1 MTGDS
6 VGLKVGRKVTMR
18 RYESSGSDD
27 LNEFPSAPP
36 PPSISHIYNEDT
48 NYIPPHWADGV
59 PHASRSHSTVPLP
72 AAIWSGSRTGLPA
85 TPRARNAMYDVYA
98 YTPTAAL
105 HHNDLPG
112 GVNYRGPSPPGQ
124 SPTKTPLV
132 SPDRV
137 PSDYDVEAAMRGGKG
152 NGRGRGKGEGL
163 NLPKPGMPPCKAEAM
178 KERRKKQL
186 QTCDKDAFGVPL
198 PKTARQFSLFA
209 SPFSI
214 AEVCTGLGVYFAS
227 LQAAVVL
234 AILLSICCIYPLV
247 DNLTSQRWGPNYNLI
262 LSKGGAAAASCPKRW
277 AISSWMTDTSI
288 GGHCTNSVYTSPYDC
303 SSNCVWDPSQLHQ
316 AQCRDVSTPIAP
328 SPPPASGNSS
338 GKLPPTLPAVCSQH
352 LPCVTHRLDP
362 TAPDGPCFCCRMVLD
377 KVVIS
382 KNSKVSAGQL
392 WTFFLAQLIFMGW
405 MLYLLHVQLRAV
417 HVQGSSVIG
426 ASDFSVWISGIVK
439 HRTLDDLLTHWCTQF
454 GPVVAAFNVPSVG
467 DALRV
472 GRRVADLRMK
482 HLEAAALEGSTSW
495 NPLAWCYRRFA
506 IGSLHSLEAA
516 LEKQERKLTIYERQ
530 ESEPTG
536 HALAT
541 FEFAEDASRAVARFD
556 RAPPRVLLDWST
568 MGLTNATPKL
578 HGSLVNLVRAPEPSD
593 LLWEHTNCNQTT
605 IVVRRIWSWVLTTL
619 IILAAAS
626 IQYGL
631 TMIAQ
636 HMRDE
641 RMRSEYAAGNGESWA
656 IKAATSTTVR
666 LRLVSIVN
674 AVVVVSL
681 NLTIMVTVR
690 ALSWYE
696 RWTTRT
702 SMERWVMLRL
712 SVSQLLNAF
721 AAPMVAAYVS
731 GNRSGWFSRGGLIEA
746 AFYVQCANAVMPPLF
761 HLMGTLDKLR
771 WMLSP
776 FARTQAM
783 LNFWLA
789 PPLFPLAEQHAAS
802 ITTLGLAMF
811 YMPVLPISPMIA
823 VLGLSFSY
831 CANKWIAL
839 RRAAAPP
846 NLSGMV
852 TSSVNWMLRLLP
864 LIQLILMKELYFRG
878 YSTVEPVFYAGL
890 AFWALFML
898 APLRVLMGMVKR
910 QRRYP
915 SRGAGMSYHSLLG
928 GKRLGPGEVYAPI
941 VPKPC
946 SRQFKEKVAT
956 TFARLAPAAFESII
970 NGEEIVNNLFRRSVV
985 GSPEWDRAGEHEV
998 AGRLASGM
1006 HGTLSLLWQPQ
1017 DPDHPQD
1024 IFDGPNTVS
1033 NPQSAASSPNVS
1045 SQAGATPPLYSD
1057 HHGCPP
1063 AVYATPTQF
1072 LRNERDYQRQ
1082 YGRPS
1087 PLSGVQA
1094 TEGRV
1099 RATPPLNPATSGT
1112 TPPQGEAFGPLG
1124 AAMQARSASSFVSV
1138 PMSPYTSPYSQ
1149 SRRART

>member
-1 MTGDS
+1 MP
-6 VGLKVGRKVTMR
+6 

-27 LNEFPSAPP
+27 LEEFPSAPP
-36 PPSISHIYNEDT
+36 PPSMSHVYDEDA
-48 NYIPPHWADGV
+48 NYTPSQWGNVH
-59 PHASRSHSTVPLP
+59 PHASRSHIAAPLP
-72 AAIWSGSRTGLPA
+72 AAIWSGSRTALPA
-85 TPRARNAMYDVYA
+85 TPQNRNTMYDVYA
-98 YTPTAAL
+98 YTPRAAMHL
-105 HHNDLPG
+105 NEING

-137 PSDYDVEAAMRGGKG
+137 PSDYDVEAAVRGGQRE
-152 NGRGRGKGEGL
+152 GR
-163 NLPKPGMPPCKAEAM
+163 PPQPPGGGQGTPPSRSIAM
-178 KERRKKQL
+178 RERRKRQL

-198 PKTARQFSLFA
+198 LKTARQFSIFA
-209 SPFSI
+209 SPYSI

-227 LQAAVVL
+227 LQAAVFL
-234 AILLSICCIYPLV
+234 AILLSLCCIYPLV
-247 DNLTSQRWGPNYNLI
+247 DNVTSQRWGPNYNLI
-262 LSKGGAAAASCPKRW
+262 LSKGSAATASCPKRW
-277 AISSWMTDTSI
+277 TISSWMTDTSI
-288 GGHCTNSVYTSPYDC
+288 GGHCTESVYTSPYDC
-303 SSNCVWDPSQLHQ
+303 PSNCVWDPSQLQQ
-316 AQCRDVSTPIAP
+316 AQCRGLATPVF
-328 SPPPASGNSS
+328 PPPPSATNSS
-338 GKLPPTLPAVCSQH
+338 GKGSPPPPPICSQH

-362 TAPDGPCFCCRMVLD
+362 TAPDGPCFCCKMALD
-377 KVVIS
+377 EAVIS
-382 KNSKVSAGQL
+382 KNPRVSAGQL
-392 WTFFLAQLIFMGW
+392 WTFFLAQLFFMGW
-405 MLYLLHVQLRAV
+405 MLYLMHVQLKAV
-417 HVQGSSVIG
+417 YVQGSSIIG
-426 ASDFSVWISGIVK
+426 ASDFSVWISGILK
-439 HRTLDDLLTHWCTQF
+439 HRTQDDSLTQWCTQF

-472 GRRVADLRMK
+472 GRRVADLRMR
-482 HLEAAALEGSTSW
+482 HLEAVALEAARSW
-495 NPLAWCYRRFA
+495 NPLTWCYRKFA
-506 IGSLHSLEAA
+506 IGSVHTLETA
-516 LEKQERKLTIYERQ
+516 LGKQERKLTIYERQ

-541 FEFAEDASRAVARFD
+541 FEFAEDASRAVTRFD
-556 RAPPRVLLDWST
+556 RAPPRALLDWAT
-568 MGLTNATPKL
+568 MGLTNATPRL

-593 LLWEHTNCNQTT
+593 LLWEHTNCNQTS
-605 IVVRRIWSWVLTTL
+605 IVIRRIWSWVLTTL
-619 IILAAAS
+619 IILAAAG

-636 HMRDE
+636 HMRDV

-656 IKAATSTTVR
+656 IQAASSTTVR

-674 AVVVVSL
+674 GVVVVSL

-712 SVSQLLNAF
+712 SISQLLNAF

-823 VLGLSFSY
+823 VFGLSFSY

-890 AFWALFML
+890 AIWSLFMV
-898 APLRVLMGMVKR
+898 APLRVLLGMVKR
-910 QRRYP
+910 QRRLP

-928 GKRLGPGEVYAPI
+928 GKRLGPGEVYAPT

-946 SRQFKEKVAT
+946 SRQFKEKVAS
-956 TFARLAPAAFESII
+956 TFAKLAPAAFESII
-970 NGEEIVNNLFRRSVV
+970 NGEEIVNNLFRRSVI
-985 GSPEWDRAGEHEV
+985 GSPPGGWGKPGEHEV
-998 AGRLASGM
+998 GARLPSGM
-1006 HGTLSLLWQPQ
+1006 QGTLSLLWQPQ
-1017 DPDHPQD
+1017 DPDHPHD
-1024 IFDGPNTVS
+1024 TFDALKATS
-1033 NPQSAASSPNVS
+1033 KPQSGVSSPNASPRPQSGVAFDRTPVVDPGTERDRCHYRHHNYRS
-1045 SQAGATPPLYSD
+1045 FTGVEARQTNTPPLY
-1057 HHGCPP
+1057 
-1063 AVYATPTQF
+1063 VTATPAH
-1072 LRNERDYQRQ
+1072 R
-1082 YGRPS
+1082 G
-1087 PLSGVQA
+1087 G
-1094 TEGRV
+1094 EG
-1099 RATPPLNPATSGT
+1099 L
-1112 TPPQGEAFGPLG
+1112 GPLG
-1124 AAMQARSASSFVSV
+1124 AGMQSRSPSSFVSV
-1138 PMSPYTSPYSQ
+1138 PMSPYSPSRSQ